1 VERARDP
8 RLDYATWHCLVLSDV
23 EGVSRL
29 VCRLKPDLVVH
40 LASLV
45 TGSRERSLVLPALE
59 ANLRST
65 VNLIDVAA
73 ATGVSRFLQLGSMEE
88 PPLDTPPAP
97 PVSPYQ
103 AAKMAATSY
112 CRMYADL
119 YRLDAVIARVFMVY
133 GPGYQDEQKLI
144 PHVIRSLL
152 TGASVQLSS
161 GVRRVDWIF
170 VDDLI
175 SGLVRLLAA
184 RGVAGRVVD
193 FGSGHMVPVRDVVEQ
208 IYLALGR
215 KDAPPFGTLPD
226 RPGEPEPKADLATTE
241 ALLGWRPEIPMA
253 EGLARTIE
261 WFRSH

>member
-1 VERARDP
+1 
-8 RLDYATWHCLVLSDV
+8 VLSDA
-23 EGVSRL
+23 EAVSRL
-29 VCRLKPDLVVH
+29 VCRVKPDLIVH

-45 TGSRERSLVLPALE
+45 TGGRERSLVLPAFE

-65 VNLIDVAA
+65 VNLLDAA
-73 ATGVSRFLQLGSMEE
+73 ATADVSRFLQLGSMEE
-88 PPLDTPPAP
+88 PSLDSPPLP

-103 AAKMAATSY
+103 AAKIAATSY
-112 CRMYADL
+112 CRMYAGL
-119 YRLDAVIARVFMVY
+119 YEVDAMIARVFMVY
-133 GPGYQDEQKLI
+133 GPGHQDEQKLI
-144 PHVIRSLL
+144 PHLIRSLL
-152 TGASVQLSS
+152 TGTSVRLSS

-170 VDDLI
+170 VGDVV

-184 RGVAGRVVD
+184 RGLAGRVVD
-193 FGSGHMVPVRDVVEQ
+193 FGSGRRVSVRDVVEQ

-226 RPGEPEPKADLATTE
+226 RPGEPEPEADLATTE
-241 ALLGWRPEIPMA
+241 ALLGWRPEMPMA